1 MENNY
6 GYQEEK
12 QGSVLTGFIGALIGA
27 LIGGAI
33 WMAVGIFGYIAS
45 IIGFVIAFLASKGYD
60 LMKGRQ
66 GTIKMVVLIICVV
79 LAVAGGT
86 LGTYIWSAHEVY
98 QEEIASY
105 SELELKLYDIMP
117 EGEFIQ
123 SVMMESDVLTS
134 MAKDCGLGLVF
145 GILGSY
151 GLIAASRNGNK
162 NTAKVQD
169 TIPYVSEESNN
180 ADSPSGEGE
189 N

>member
-6 GYQEEK
+6 EYSQEK
-12 QGSVLTGFIGALIGA
+12 QGNVFTGFIGALIGA

-33 WMAVGIFGYIAS
+33 WMVVGIMGYIAS

-66 GTIKMVVLIICVV
+66 GTIKMVVLIVCVV

-86 LGTYIWSAHEVY
+86 LGTYIWSAHDVY

-105 SELELKLYDIMP
+105 TELELKLYDIMP

-123 SVMMESDVLTS
+123 SVLTDS
-134 MAKDCGLGLVF
+134 EVVTGMAKDCGLGLVF

-151 GLIAASRNGNK
+151 GLIAAAKNSNK
-162 NTAKVQD
+162 NTAKVEQ
-169 TIPYVSEESNN
+169 TIPYVSEDNSENTASS
-180 ADSPSGEGE
+180 DEGE